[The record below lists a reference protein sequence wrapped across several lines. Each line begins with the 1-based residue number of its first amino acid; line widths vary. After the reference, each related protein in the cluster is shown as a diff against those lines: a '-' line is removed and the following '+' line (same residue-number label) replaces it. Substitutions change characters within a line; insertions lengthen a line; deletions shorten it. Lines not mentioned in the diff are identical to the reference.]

1 MVWNDN
7 MMVPKGSANKAN
19 AEAFMNFYYDPVN
32 AAELAAYIWYVS
44 PVTGAKEAVMDI
56 APELADSEL
65 IFPTEATL
73 ANAHIVK
80 AFTEEEEAIVNQAVA
95 AATGV

>member
-1 MVWNDN
+1 
-7 MMVPKGSANKAN
+7 
-19 AEAFMNFYYDPVN
+19 
-32 AAELAAYIWYVS
+32 
-44 PVTGAKEAVMDI
+44 MDI

-65 IFPTEATL
+65 IFPTDATL

>member
-1 MVWNDN
+1 
-7 MMVPKGSANKAN
+7 
-19 AEAFMNFYYDPVN
+19 MNFYYDPVN

-44 PVTGAKEAVMDI
+44 PVVGAKEAVVDI

-73 ANAHIVK
+73 SNAHIVRS
-80 AFTEEEEAIVNQAVA
+80 FTEEEEADVSQAVS